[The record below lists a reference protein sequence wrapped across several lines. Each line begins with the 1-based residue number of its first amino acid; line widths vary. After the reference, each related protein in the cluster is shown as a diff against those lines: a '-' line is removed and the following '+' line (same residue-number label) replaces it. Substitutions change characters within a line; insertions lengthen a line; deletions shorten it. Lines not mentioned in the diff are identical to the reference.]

1 MSPNRYPVLLS
12 LISLSLLLASCTPTP
27 TPEPSS
33 ETPSETP
40 SETSSSGATSA
51 TPNPNPPQLSLADR
65 DPDVQQQVQEYIN
78 RLARQGFDPQ
88 QQGVWLQ
95 TDDELLA
102 NIGGTVPLPAAS
114 LTKLATTLAA
124 LRRLGV
130 EHRFS
135 TQFFPQ
141 GELQDGVLEGDLW
154 VVGAMNPL
162 FVWEDAIAIANQLT
176 EAGLQQVNGDLII
189 VGDFFMNFEE
199 DSLLSG
205 ELLKQGLNA
214 RLWTSEAQI
223 QYQTLPP
230 DTPQP
235 EIVISGQV
243 RYRSQPPPEFEPWL
257 NHQSP
262 PLPQVLK
269 LMNRYSNNAIAHI
282 LANAIGGA
290 ATVRQEIITATGI
303 PDREIQL
310 VNGSGLGRENQM
322 SPRTVIRIYQA
333 IERELS
339 PHGLT
344 LGDVVAIA
352 GEPEGILTVRPL
364 PPRAILKSG
373 SLNAVSTLAGVLPTQ
388 NKGKVWFSILNGGGD
403 IEILRAEQERF
414 LNLLETQWE

>member
-1 MSPNRYPVLLS
+1 MRPKLDPVLLS
-12 LISLSLLLASCTPTP
+12 LASLPLLLGSCTPSP
-27 TPEPSS
+27 SPEPSREPSPETSS
-33 ETPSETP
+33 EP
-40 SETSSSGATSA
+40 SSSGATSA
-51 TPNPNPPQLSLADR
+51 PPNPPQLSLADR
-65 DPDVQQQVQEYIN
+65 DPEVQQQVQEYIN

-124 LRRLGV
+124 LRQLGV
-130 EHRFS
+130 NHRFS

-141 GELQDGVLEGDLW
+141 GEVQDGVLEGDLW

-162 FVWEDAIAIANQLT
+162 FVWEDAIAIANELT

-214 RLWTSEAQI
+214 RLWTSEAEI
-223 QYQTLPP
+223 QYRTLPP
-230 DTPQP
+230 DTPRP
-235 EIVISGQV
+235 EIAISGQV
-243 RYRSQPPPEFEPWL
+243 RYRSEPPPEFEPWL

-262 PLPQVLK
+262 PLSQVLK

-282 LANAIGGA
+282 LANAVGGA
-290 ATVRQEIITATGI
+290 ATVRQEVITATAI
-303 PDREIQL
+303 PEREIQL

-322 SPRTVIRIYQA
+322 SPRTVIRIYHA

-344 LGDVVAIA
+344 LSDVVAIA

-388 NKGKVWFSILNGGGD
+388 TKGKIWFSILNGGGD

-414 LNLLETQWE
+414 LNTLETQ

>member
-1 MSPNRYPVLLS
+1 MQPKISPVLLS
-12 LISLSLLLASCTPTP
+12 FASLPLLLGSCTPSP
-27 TPEPSS
+27 APEPGPEPSPPAAAS
-33 ETPSETP
+33 PSP
-40 SETSSSGATSA
+40 SPE
-51 TPNPNPPQLSLADR
+51 PPQLSLADP
-65 DPDVQQQVQEYIN
+65 DPEVQQQVQEYIN

-124 LRRLGV
+124 LRQLGV
-130 EHRFS
+130 NHRFS

-214 RLWTSEAQI
+214 RLWPSAAET
-223 QYQTLPP
+223 QYRTLPP
-230 DTPQP
+230 DTPRP
-235 EIVISGQV
+235 DIAISGQV

-257 NHQSP
+257 NYESP

-282 LANAIGGA
+282 LVNAVGGS
-290 ATVRQEIITATGI
+290 ATVRQEVITATAI
-303 PDREIQL
+303 PEREIQL
-310 VNGSGLGRENQM
+310 MNGSGLGRENQM
-322 SPRTVIRIYQA
+322 SPRSVIRIYHA

-339 PHGLT
+339 PHGLS

-352 GEPEGILTVRPL
+352 GEPEGILAIRPL

-373 SLNAVSTLAGVLPTQ
+373 SLNSVSTLAGVLPTQ

-414 LNLLETQWE
+414 LNKLETQ

>member
-214 RLWTSEAQI
+214 RLWTSEAEI
-223 QYQTLPP
+223 QYRTLPP

-290 ATVRQEIITATGI
+290 ATVRQETITATGI

>member
-290 ATVRQEIITATGI
+290 ATVRQETITATGI

>member
-1 MSPNRYPVLLS
+1 MRPNIYPILLS
-12 LISLSLLLASCTPTP
+12 LSSLSLLLASCTPSP
-27 TPEPSS
+27 SPEPSPDTS
-33 ETPSETP
+33 P
-40 SETSSSGATSA
+40 ETSSPGATSA
-51 TPNPNPPQLSLADR
+51 TPSPNPPQLSLADR
-65 DPDVQQQVQEYIN
+65 DPEVQQQVQEYIN

-95 TDDELLA
+95 TDDQLLA

-154 VVGAMNPL
+154 VVGATNPL
-162 FVWEDAIAIANQLT
+162 FVWEEAIAVANQLT
-176 EAGLQQVNGDLII
+176 EAGLQQVNGDLIV

-214 RLWTSEAQI
+214 RLWTSEAET
-223 QYQTLPP
+223 QYRTLPP
-230 DTPQP
+230 DTPRP
-235 EIVISGQV
+235 EIAISGQV
-243 RYRSQPPPEFEPWL
+243 RYRSQPPPDFQPWL

-290 ATVRQEIITATGI
+290 AAVRQETITATAI

-339 PHGLT
+339 PHGLS

-352 GEPEGILTVRPL
+352 GEPEGILAVRPL

-414 LNLLETQWE
+414 LNLLETQ